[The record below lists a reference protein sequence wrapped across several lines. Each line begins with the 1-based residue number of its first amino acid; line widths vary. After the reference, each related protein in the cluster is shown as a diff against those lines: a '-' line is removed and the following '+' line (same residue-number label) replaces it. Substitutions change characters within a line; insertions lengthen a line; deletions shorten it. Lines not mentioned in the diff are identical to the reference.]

1 MFISESRK
9 GYEAMKRQ
17 RPVEAQPVVAQPV
30 VAAGLTNKEWQ
41 ALSRILREDKLSTY
55 TQWMIV
61 LAIWFVAVVIISG
74 AYLSALVP

>member
-1 MFISESRK
+1 MFIGESRK

-41 ALSRILREDKLSTY
+41 TLSRILHDDQLKPE

-61 LAIWFVAVVIISG
+61 LGIWFVGMVIISG
-74 AYLSALVP
+74 AYLSALVL

>member
-30 VAAGLTNKEWQ
+30 VAAGLTNQERQ
-41 ALSRILREDKLSTY
+41 TLSRILRDDQLKPET
-55 TQWMIV
+55 
-61 LAIWFVAVVIISG
+61 
-74 AYLSALVP
+74 